1 MTKAL
6 IQLKGLSFSYAGEAT
21 LADIDLA
28 VDESDFVA
36 IIGPSGC
43 GKSTL
48 LRLVSG
54 LLMPTSG
61 QVLVGGRPV
70 SGPGLDRA
78 MVFQDYSLF
87 PWSTCAENI
96 VLALEQARP
105 DLGAR
110 KRRST
115 AEEYLAMVGLAGSC
129 DKLPGELSGGMRQ
142 RAAIARALAMNSP
155 ILLMDEPFGALD
167 AITRAR
173 QQDMLL
179 EIWQSGG
186 SLAKTVLFVTHDVD
200 EALILASRVIVLG
213 VRPGHIAA
221 DIPVDLPRPRSR
233 GKSISSERFRQLRG
247 RLMHELDLAVS
258 RQLELTQEQQEGS
271 GI

>member
-1 MTKAL
+1 
-6 IQLKGLSFSYAGEAT
+6 
-21 LADIDLA
+21 
-28 VDESDFVA
+28 
-36 IIGPSGC
+36 
-43 GKSTL
+43 
-48 LRLVSG
+48 
-54 LLMPTSG
+54 
-61 QVLVGGRPV
+61 
-70 SGPGLDRA
+70 
-78 MVFQDYSLF
+78 
-87 PWSTCAENI
+87 
-96 VLALEQARP
+96 
-105 DLGAR
+105 
-110 KRRST
+110 
-115 AEEYLAMVGLAGSC
+115 
-129 DKLPGELSGGMRQ
+129 
-142 RAAIARALAMNSP
+142 
-155 ILLMDEPFGALD
+155 
-167 AITRAR
+167 
-173 QQDMLL
+173 MLL